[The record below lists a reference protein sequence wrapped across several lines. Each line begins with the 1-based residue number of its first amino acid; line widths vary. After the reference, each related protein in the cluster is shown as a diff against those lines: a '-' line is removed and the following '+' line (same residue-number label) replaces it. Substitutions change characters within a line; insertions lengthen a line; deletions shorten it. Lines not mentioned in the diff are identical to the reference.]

1 MVSLLVS
8 EDYRNN
14 IGHIV
19 ENSRKRRRILDY
31 ASDSSS
37 NDEDPPCLKNTAQD
51 IEFYE
56 SDYESIDSEDD
67 DPLK

>member
-1 MVSLLVS
+1 
-8 EDYRNN
+8 
-14 IGHIV
+14 V
-19 ENSRKRRRILDY
+19 ESSRKRRRILDY

-37 NDEDPPCLKNTAQD
+37 NDDDPPCLRNTAQD